1 MKRRARITGKVQY
14 RQGDGVNSTIRPGP
28 CEIEETAQDV
38 TISWTD
44 GETHGSAA
52 MPLAD
57 FKVYLANKDIHFLVE
72 QAA

>member
-14 RQGDGVNSTIRPGP
+14 RQGDGVNSTIRPGL

-44 GETHGSAA
+44 GDTHGSAA

-57 FKVYLANKDIHFLVE
+57 FKVHLANKDIHFLVE